1 MSSRRVPNRVWI
13 ETGIFSA
20 VALGLYLLTPGVF
33 LFLIP
38 LQMLAIRRGS
48 SAFNLAA
55 LLLVL
60 LAALIELAMAGWRS
74 DLPAEEVYLR
84 NIGLFLSALLLG
96 GLWLVNQ
103 PRVLPYR
110 SLLRILIATGAAG
123 LIAVPYIGGLMS
135 DPEFVPTMRDYIAGQ
150 PLLRLG
156 IAPTDAAGVTGGP
169 AVSSAQIDLFV
180 ETVGTVLLR
189 GILFLY
195 LVYLMAAWWLG
206 SLWGARTVGMRSP
219 IGRLL
224 TFRLEPWCIW
234 ALLASGA
241 AVLGDALG
249 DLGLLANLGWNV
261 FSVFLLLFALQGIGV
276 LQWLFRR
283 YKVPGTMR
291 VMIAVAM
298 VFMLFRS
305 VLTFIPV
312 FGLPLLG
319 LSEIWVDYKR
329 PKPGERN
336 SDDRSE
342 K

>member
-1 MSSRRVPNRVWI
+1 MSSESVPNRVWI
-13 ETGIFSA
+13 EIGIFAA

-60 LAALIELAMAGWRS
+60 LAAVVELALTGWRG
-74 DLPAEEVYLR
+74 DLPAEESYLR

-96 GLWLVNQ
+96 GLWLLNQ
-103 PRVLPYR
+103 TRVLPYR
-110 SLLRILIATGAAG
+110 SLLRLLIVTAAAG
-123 LIAVPYIGGLMS
+123 LVAVPFVGGLVS
-135 DPEFVPTMRDYIAGQ
+135 DPEFVPTMRDYIADQ

-169 AVSSAQIDLFV
+169 AVTTEQINLFID
-180 ETVGTVLLR
+180 TVGKVLLR
-189 GILFLY
+189 GALFLY
-195 LVYLMAAWWLG
+195 MVYLMAAWWLG

-234 ALLASGA
+234 ALLLSGA

-249 DLGLLANLGWNV
+249 DLGVLGYVGWNV

-283 YKVPGTMR
+283 YNVPGPMR

-319 LSEIWVDYKR
+319 LSEIWIDFKR
-329 PKPGERN
+329 PKPGERD
-336 SDDRSE
+336 SDAN
-342 K
+342 

>member
-1 MSSRRVPNRVWI
+1 MSSQSVPNRLWI
-13 ETGIFSA
+13 EVGVFAA

-33 LFLIP
+33 LFLVP

-60 LAALIELAMAGWRS
+60 LAAVVELAMAGWRT
-74 DLPAEEVYLR
+74 DMPAEEGYLR

-110 SLLRILIATGAAG
+110 NLLRILIATGAAG
-123 LIAVPYIGGLMS
+123 LVAVPFVGGLAS
-135 DPEFVPTMRDYIAGQ
+135 DPEFVPTMRDYIADQ

-156 IAPTDAAGVTGGP
+156 IAPSDVPGVSGAP
-169 AVSSAQIDLFV
+169 ALTSEQIDLFID
-180 ETVGTVLLR
+180 TVGTVLLR
-189 GILFLY
+189 GVLFVY
-195 LVYLMAAWWLG
+195 MVYLMAAWWLG
-206 SLWGARTVGMRSP
+206 SLWGARTIGMRSP

-234 ALLASGA
+234 ALLLSGA

-249 DLGLLANLGWNV
+249 DLGVLGYVGWNV

-283 YKVPGTMR
+283 YNVPGPMR
-291 VMIAVAM
+291 VMIGVAM

-319 LSEIWVDYKR
+319 LSEIWIDFKR
-329 PKPGERN
+329 PKPGQQN
-336 SDDRSE
+336 DVT
-342 K
+342 

>member
-1 MSSRRVPNRVWI
+1 MSSQSVPTRVWI
-13 ETGIFSA
+13 EIGIFAA
-20 VALGLYLLTPGVF
+20 VAFGLYLLTPGVF

-48 SAFNLAA
+48 SAFNMAA

-60 LAALIELAMAGWRS
+60 LAAVVELALAGWRS
-74 DLPAEEVYLR
+74 DLPAEEHYLR

-103 PRVLPYR
+103 PRVLPFR

-123 LIAVPYIGGLMS
+123 LIAVPFVGGLAS
-135 DPEFVPTMRDYIAGQ
+135 DPEFIPTLRDYIAGQ

-156 IAPTDAAGVTGGP
+156 IAPTDAPGVSGGV
-169 AVSSAQIDLFV
+169 AVTAAQIDLFID
-180 ETVGTVLLR
+180 TVGTVLLR

-195 LVYLMAAWWLG
+195 MVYLMAAWWVG
-206 SLWGARTVGMRSP
+206 SLWGARTIGIRSP

-234 ALLASGA
+234 ALLLSGA

-249 DLGLLANLGWNV
+249 DLGMLGYLGWNL
-261 FSVFLLLFALQGIGV
+261 FSVFLLLFALQGIGI

-283 YKVPGTMR
+283 YNVPGPMR

-319 LSEIWVDYKR
+319 LAETWVDFKR
-329 PKPGERN
+329 PKPGERD
-336 SDDRSE
+336 SDVA
-342 K
+342 

>member
-1 MSSRRVPNRVWI
+1 MSSQSVPNRVWI
-13 ETGIFSA
+13 EIGIFAA
-20 VALGLYLLTPGVF
+20 VAFGLYLLTPGVF

-60 LAALIELAMAGWRS
+60 LAAVVELATAGWRN
-74 DLPAEEVYLR
+74 DLPAEDDYLR

-110 SLLRILIATGAAG
+110 NLLRILIATGAAG
-123 LIAVPYIGGLMS
+123 LVAVPFVGGLVS
-135 DPEFVPTMRDYIAGQ
+135 DPEFLPTMREYIAGQ
-150 PLLRLG
+150 PILRLG
-156 IAPTDAAGVTGGP
+156 IAPADASGMGGNPTVTTE
-169 AVSSAQIDLFV
+169 QINLFID
-180 ETVGTVLLR
+180 TVGTVLLR
-189 GILFLY
+189 GALFMY
-195 LVYLMAAWWLG
+195 IVYLMAAWWLG
-206 SLWGARTVGMRSP
+206 SLWGARTIGIRSP

-224 TFRLEPWCIW
+224 TFRLEPWSIW
-234 ALLASGA
+234 ALLLSGA

-249 DLGLLANLGWNV
+249 DLGVLGYVGWNV
-261 FSVFLLLFALQGIGV
+261 FSVFLLLFGLQGIGV

-283 YKVPGTMR
+283 YNVPGPMR

-319 LSEIWVDYKR
+319 LAETWVDFKR

-336 SDDRSE
+336 SDIT
-342 K
+342 

>member
-110 SLLRILIATGAAG
+110 NLLRILIATGAAG

-156 IAPTDAAGVTGGP
+156 IAPTDAPDAPGVTGGP
-169 AVSSAQIDLFV
+169 AVSSGQIDLFV

-189 GILFLY
+189 GVLFLY
-195 LVYLMAAWWLG
+195 VVYLMAAWWLG

-249 DLGLLANLGWNV
+249 DLGMLGNLGWNV

-283 YKVPGTMR
+283 YKVPGPMR

-329 PKPGERN
+329 PKPG
-336 SDDRSE
+336 DRSE

>member
-1 MSSRRVPNRVWI
+1 MSSQSVPNRVWI
-13 ETGIFSA
+13 EIGIFSA

-60 LAALIELAMAGWRS
+60 LAALIELAMAGWRSS

-156 IAPTDAAGVTGGP
+156 IAPRPTPPASPADQRCRAGRSTC
-169 AVSSAQIDLFV
+169 SSRPSAPCCC
-180 ETVGTVLLR
+180 
-189 GILFLY
+189 
-195 LVYLMAAWWLG
+195 AG
-206 SLWGARTVGMRSP
+206 SCFST
-219 IGRLL
+219 
-224 TFRLEPWCIW
+224 WC
-234 ALLASGA
+234 
-241 AVLGDALG
+241 
-249 DLGLLANLGWNV
+249 
-261 FSVFLLLFALQGIGV
+261 
-276 LQWLFRR
+276 
-283 YKVPGTMR
+283 T
-291 VMIAVAM
+291 
-298 VFMLFRS
+298 
-305 VLTFIPV
+305 
-312 FGLPLLG
+312 
-319 LSEIWVDYKR
+319 
-329 PKPGERN
+329 
-336 SDDRSE
+336 
-342 K
+342 

>member
-1 MSSRRVPNRVWI
+1 MSSSSVPNRVWI
-13 ETGIFSA
+13 EIGIFAA
-20 VALGLYLLTPGVF
+20 VSLGLYLLTPGVF

-55 LLLVL
+55 LLLVM
-60 LAALIELAMAGWRS
+60 LAALVELAMAGWRS
-74 DLPAEEVYLR
+74 DLPAEDDYLR

-123 LIAVPYIGGLMS
+123 LIAVPFVGGLVS
-135 DPEFVPTMRDYIAGQ
+135 DPEFIPTMREYIARQ
-150 PLLRLG
+150 PILRLG
-156 IAPTDAAGVTGGP
+156 IAPTEASGVTGVP
-169 AVSSAQIDLFV
+169 AITSEQIDLFID
-180 ETVGTVLLR
+180 TIGTVLLR
-189 GILFLY
+189 GVLFLY

-206 SLWGARTVGMRSP
+206 SLWGARTIGIRSP

-234 ALLASGA
+234 ALLLSGA

-249 DLGLLANLGWNV
+249 DLGVLGYVGWNL

-283 YKVPGTMR
+283 YNVPGPMR
-291 VMIAVAM
+291 IMIAVAM

-319 LSEIWVDYKR
+319 LSETWVDFKR
-329 PKPGERN
+329 PRPGEHN
-336 SDDRSE
+336 SDVN
-342 K
+342 

>member
-1 MSSRRVPNRVWI
+1 MSSQSAPNRVWI
-13 ETGIFSA
+13 EVGVFAA

-33 LFLIP
+33 LFLVP

-60 LAALIELAMAGWRS
+60 LAAVVELAMAGSRT
-74 DLPAEEVYLR
+74 DMPAEEGYLR
-84 NIGLFLSALLLG
+84 NVGLFLSALLLG

-110 SLLRILIATGAAG
+110 NLLRILIATGAAG
-123 LIAVPYIGGLMS
+123 LVAVPFVGGLAS

-150 PLLRLG
+150 PILRLG
-156 IAPTDAAGVTGGP
+156 IAPADVPGASGAPTVTRE
-169 AVSSAQIDLFV
+169 QIDLFID
-180 ETVGTVLLR
+180 TVGTVLLR
-189 GILFLY
+189 GVLFVY
-195 LVYLMAAWWLG
+195 MVYLMAAWWLG
-206 SLWGARTVGMRSP
+206 SLWGARTIGMRSP

-234 ALLASGA
+234 ALLLSGA

-249 DLGLLANLGWNV
+249 DLGVLGYVGWNV

-283 YKVPGTMR
+283 YNVPGPMR
-291 VMIAVAM
+291 VMIGVAM

-319 LSEIWVDYKR
+319 LSETWIDFKR
-329 PKPGERN
+329 PKPGQQN
-336 SDDRSE
+336 DVT
-342 K
+342 

>member
-1 MSSRRVPNRVWI
+1 MNSQSVPNRVWI
-13 ETGIFSA
+13 EIGIFSA

-48 SAFNLAA
+48 SAFNLGA

-60 LAALIELAMAGWRS
+60 LAALVELAMAGSRS
-74 DLPAEEVYLR
+74 NQPAEEDYLR
-84 NIGLFLSALLLG
+84 DIGLFLSALLLG

-123 LIAVPYIGGLMS
+123 LIAVPFVGGLIS
-135 DPEFVPTMRDYIAGQ
+135 DAEFVPTMRDYIAGQ
-150 PLLRLG
+150 PILRLG
-156 IAPTDAAGVTGGP
+156 IAPTDAPGLTGGP
-169 AVSSAQIDLFV
+169 TVSTEQIDLFID
-180 ETVGTVLLR
+180 TVGTVLLR

-195 LVYLMAAWWLG
+195 MVYLMAAWWLG
-206 SLWGARTVGMRSP
+206 SLWGARTVGMRTP

-249 DLGLLANLGWNV
+249 DLGVLGYLGWNV

-283 YKVPGTMR
+283 YNVPGPMR

-319 LSEIWVDYKR
+319 LAEIWVDFKR
-329 PKPGERN
+329 PKPGEQN
-336 SDDRSE
+336 SDVT
-342 K
+342 

>member
-1 MSSRRVPNRVWI
+1 MSSQRVPNRVWI
-13 ETGIFSA
+13 EIGIFSA

-38 LQMLAIRRGS
+38 LQVLAIRRGS

-60 LAALIELAMAGWRS
+60 LAALVELAMAGRRS
-74 DLPAEEVYLR
+74 DLPAEEDYLR

-123 LIAVPYIGGLMS
+123 LIAVPFVGGLIS
-135 DPEFVPTMRDYIAGQ
+135 DAEFVPTMRDYIAGQ

-156 IAPTDAAGVTGGP
+156 IAPTSAPGVTGGP
-169 AVSSAQIDLFV
+169 AVSTEQIDLFID
-180 ETVGTVLLR
+180 TVGTVLLR

-195 LVYLMAAWWLG
+195 MVYLMAAWWLG
-206 SLWGARTVGMRSP
+206 SLWGARTIGMRSP

-249 DLGLLANLGWNV
+249 DLGTLGYLGWNV

-283 YKVPGTMR
+283 YNVPGPMR

-319 LSEIWVDYKR
+319 LAETWVDFKR
-329 PKPGERN
+329 PKPGEQN
-336 SDDRSE
+336 SDVN
-342 K
+342 

>member
-1 MSSRRVPNRVWI
+1 MSSQSVPNRVWI
-13 ETGIFSA
+13 EIGVFSA

-60 LAALIELAMAGWRS
+60 LAAVVELAMAGWRN
-74 DLPAEEVYLR
+74 DLPAEEGYLR

-123 LIAVPYIGGLMS
+123 LVAVPFVGGLAS

-156 IAPTDAAGVTGGP
+156 LGPADTPGGAGGP
-169 AVSSAQIDLFV
+169 AVTTEQINLFID
-180 ETVGTVLLR
+180 TVGTVLLR

-195 LVYLMAAWWLG
+195 MVYLMAAWWLG
-206 SLWGARTVGMRSP
+206 SLWGARTIGIRSP
-219 IGRLL
+219 VGRLL
-224 TFRLEPWCIW
+224 TFRLEPWSIW
-234 ALLASGA
+234 ALLLSGA
-241 AVLGDALG
+241 AVLGDSLG
-249 DLGLLANLGWNV
+249 DLGVLGYVGWNV
-261 FSVFLLLFALQGIGV
+261 FSVFLLLFALQGVGV

-283 YKVPGTMR
+283 YNVPGPMR

-319 LSEIWVDYKR
+319 LSEIWIDFKR
-329 PKPGERN
+329 PKPGEQN
-336 SDDRSE
+336 SDDS
-342 K
+342 

>member
-1 MSSRRVPNRVWI
+1 MSSQSVPNRIWVEI
-13 ETGIFSA
+13 GIFSA

-60 LAALIELAMAGWRS
+60 LAAVVELAMAGWRGN
-74 DLPAEEVYLR
+74 LPAEESYLR
-84 NIGLFLSALLLG
+84 NIGLFLSAFLLG
-96 GLWLVNQ
+96 GLWVVNQ

-123 LIAVPYIGGLMS
+123 LVAVPFVGGLVS

-156 IAPTDAAGVTGGP
+156 IAPNDVTGGP
-169 AVSSAQIDLFV
+169 AVTTDQINLFID
-180 ETVGTVLLR
+180 TVGTVMLR

-195 LVYLMAAWWLG
+195 MVYLMAAWWLG
-206 SLWGARTVGMRSP
+206 SLWGARTIGIRSP

-234 ALLASGA
+234 ALLLSGA

-249 DLGLLANLGWNV
+249 DLGVLGYVGWNV

-283 YKVPGTMR
+283 YNVPGPMR
-291 VMIAVAM
+291 VMIGVAM

-319 LSEIWVDYKR
+319 VSEIWIDFKR
-329 PKPGERN
+329 PKPGEQNR
-336 SDDRSE
+336 DGT
-342 K
+342 

>member
-1 MSSRRVPNRVWI
+1 MSSPSVPNRVWI
-13 ETGIFSA
+13 EIGVFAA
-20 VALGLYLLTPGVF
+20 VSLGLYLLTPGVF

-55 LLLVL
+55 LLLVM
-60 LAALIELAMAGWRS
+60 LAGLVELAMAGWRS
-74 DLPAEEVYLR
+74 DLPAEEDYLR

-96 GLWLVNQ
+96 GLWLINQ

-123 LIAVPYIGGLMS
+123 LVAVPFVGGLVS
-135 DPEFVPTMRDYIAGQ
+135 DPEFIPTMRQYIAGQ

-156 IAPTDAAGVTGGP
+156 IAPPDPTGVAGAP
-169 AVSSAQIDLFV
+169 AVSAEQIDLFID
-180 ETVGTVLLR
+180 TIGTVLLR
-189 GILFLY
+189 GVLFLY

-206 SLWGARTVGMRSP
+206 SLWGARTIGLRSP

-234 ALLASGA
+234 ALLLSGA
-241 AVLGDALG
+241 AVLGDSLG
-249 DLGLLANLGWNV
+249 DLGILGYVGWNL

-283 YKVPGTMR
+283 YNVPGPMR
-291 VMIAVAM
+291 IMIAVAM

-319 LSEIWVDYKR
+319 LSETWFDFKR
-329 PKPGERN
+329 PRPGEQN
-336 SDDRSE
+336 KDVT
-342 K
+342 